1 MFEKDDVVTDALG
14 EHLTERFLEAKRNE
28 ILQYN
33 LQVSR
38 WEIDN
43 YLGRY

>member
-1 MFEKDDVVTDALG
+1 MITAALG
-14 EHLTERFLEAKRNE
+14 EHLTERFLEAKRE
-28 ILQYN
+28 EVLQYN

-38 WEIDN
+38 WEVES